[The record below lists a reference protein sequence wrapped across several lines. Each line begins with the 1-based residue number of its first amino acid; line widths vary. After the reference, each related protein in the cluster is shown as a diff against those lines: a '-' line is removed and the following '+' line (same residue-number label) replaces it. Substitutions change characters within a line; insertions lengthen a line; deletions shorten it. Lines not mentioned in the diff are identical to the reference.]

1 MRAQSPNPAVLL
13 AGGTGALGGAV
24 LRALLAAG
32 RPVVATWRQERERDR
47 VEQELDGHPELSLVR
62 ADVLQPKEV
71 TAVVDGIEDLGA
83 VVNLVGGYAGGRNVD
98 ATDPGE
104 FDRMLALNL
113 RPSFLLAHAAMPRLV
128 AAGGGAF
135 VAVSARAAVAP
146 FAGAAGYITA
156 KAGLLAFVRALHA
169 EYGPAGVRANALL
182 PGVIDTPANRRA
194 QPEADHA
201 AWVSPEQIAQVIAFL
216 VDQRS
221 AAIAGAGVPVTG
233 HG

>member
-1 MRAQSPNPAVLL
+1 MRFQSPNPAVLV
-13 AGGTGALGGAV
+13 AGGTGGLGGAV

-47 VEQELDGHPELSLVR
+47 VEQELGGHPQLRLVR
-62 ADVLQPKEV
+62 ADVLQPEEV
-71 TAVVDGIEDLGA
+71 SAVVDGIEELGA
-83 VVNLVGGYAGGRNVD
+83 VVNLVGGYAGGQNVD
-98 ATDPGE
+98 ATDPAE

-113 RPSFLLAHAAMPRLV
+113 RPSFLLARAAMPRLV

-169 EYGPAGVRANALL
+169 EYGSDGVRANAVL

-194 QPEADHA
+194 QPGADHA
-201 AWVSPEQIAQVIAFL
+201 TWVLPEQIAQVIAFL
-216 VDQRS
+216 VDPS
-221 AAIAGAGVPVTG
+221 STAVAGAAVPVSG
-233 HG
+233 RG